1 MRRLIHVQAATGD
14 QIHAAL
20 SLKLA
25 KQAGII
31 GFRVHGNVGHLIFDM
46 KGFQP
51 HAFGFVGAVSHPQKT
66 A

>member
-1 MRRLIHVQAATGD
+1 MRRLIHVQAASGD

-31 GFRVHGNVGHLIFDM
+31 GFRVHGNVVQLIFDM
-46 KGFQP
+46 KGLQP
-51 HAFGFVGAVSHPQKT
+51 HAFGFVGAVSHP
-66 A
+66 

>member
-20 SLKLA
+20 SLELT

-31 GFRVHGNVGHLIFDM
+31 GFRVRRICYDWSYYLITVDTS
-46 KGFQP
+46 GL
-51 HAFGFVGAVSHPQKT
+51 
-66 A
+66 